1 MNKRDTILKVALT
14 EFSNNDFEN
23 ASINK
28 IIKDANTSKGNFYHY
43 FDNKEELYIT
53 LVKEAWQ
60 KKMEFMSITNE
71 SSIFILLQKQ
81 VMAGIKFSKENPE
94 YYQLSRRFAKETNK
108 NIYNRVLSEIANEF
122 ANENTNSISPIN
134 YDSSMISN
142 EFPKEFVDKFFS
154 FIFNNI
160 NDLIDDNDDLSKIEE
175 ELLLIIKVLKNG
187 LEEKES

>member
-1 MNKRDTILKVALT
+1 MNKSDTILKVALT

-187 LEEKES
+187 LEQKES

>member
-81 VMAGIKFSKENPE
+81 VMAGIKFSRENPE

-142 EFPKEFVDKFFS
+142 EFPKEFVDKLFS

-187 LEEKES
+187 LEQKES